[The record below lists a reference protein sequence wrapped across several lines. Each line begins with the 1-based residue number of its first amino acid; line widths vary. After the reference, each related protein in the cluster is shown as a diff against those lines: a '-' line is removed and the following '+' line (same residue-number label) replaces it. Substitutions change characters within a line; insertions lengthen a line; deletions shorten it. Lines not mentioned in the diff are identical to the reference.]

1 MIILF
6 IFINLN
12 TFSDIY
18 KKTKNVFFQ
27 NVDKNNSLPKLISKK
42 KEIFQDYDRIKD
54 FIKNVRFNT
63 FKHQIN
69 NSDIINNPKISIVIP
84 IYNGENYIKTALISI
99 QNQDFKDIQIV
110 IVDDFSEDNSVNII
124 KEEMKDDKRINL
136 YLNEKNKGILYSK
149 VKGVMLAKGKYV
161 MILDEDD
168 MYIQNNAFST
178 LYKIA
183 EKYKLDILGFSSL
196 VSNFDLIN
204 PLIFHYK
211 ETEVFYQP
219 KISNLSIGYTKEG
232 NINRFGDVLWIYFIK
247 TEFFQKSLK
256 LIDEKFLNTK
266 MIWHDDLINF
276 FLLSRN
282 AYNFKHIKKF
292 FHMKIIWNFT
302 KLRTKAKA
310 NNAQNLF
317 CLSNINLIEFI
328 LIKTNNSISD
338 KIIPSYL
345 MKKFL
350 LQNECRNNSF
360 IKERAINL
368 SKLFLKNKYI
378 NLALKKEISNFV
390 NERFSGKFEA
400 KII

>member
-6 IFINLN
+6 IFTNLK
-12 TFSDIY
+12 TFFEIY
-18 KKTKNVFFQ
+18 KGTKYDFLPNV
-27 NVDKNNSLPKLISKK
+27 NKNNFVPKLISKK
-42 KEIFQDYDRIKD
+42 KELLFKDYYKIKD

-63 FKHQIN
+63 SKNQLN
-69 NSDIINNPKISIVIP
+69 NSNYSKFPKISIVIP
-84 IYNGENYIKTALISI
+84 IYNGEKYIKTALISI
-99 QNQDFKDIQIV
+99 QRQSFRDIQI
-110 IVDDFSEDNSVNII
+110 IMVDDFSEDNSVNII
-124 KEEMKDDKRINL
+124 KELMKDDPRIDL
-136 YLNEKNKGILYSK
+136 YLNEENKGIFYSK
-149 VKGVMLAKGKYV
+149 TKGVMHAKGKYV

-183 EKYKLDILGFSSL
+183 EKDKLDILGFSSL
-196 VSNFDLIN
+196 VTNFELKK
-204 PLIFHYK
+204 PIFIHYIDSD
-211 ETEVFYQP
+211 VLYQP

-232 NINRFGDVLWIYFIK
+232 KIKRFGDVLWIYFIK
-247 TEFFQKSLK
+247 TELFQRSIK

-302 KLRTKAKA
+302 KLKTKAKA
-310 NNAQNLF
+310 YEAQNLF

-328 LIKTNNSISD
+328 LMKTNDSFTD
-338 KIIPSYL
+338 KIIPSHL

-350 LQNECRNNSF
+350 LKNKCRNNSF
-360 IKERAINL
+360 IKERAINI

-378 NLALKKEISNFV
+378 DPKLKKEISAFCH
-390 NERFSGKFEA
+390 
-400 KII
+400 